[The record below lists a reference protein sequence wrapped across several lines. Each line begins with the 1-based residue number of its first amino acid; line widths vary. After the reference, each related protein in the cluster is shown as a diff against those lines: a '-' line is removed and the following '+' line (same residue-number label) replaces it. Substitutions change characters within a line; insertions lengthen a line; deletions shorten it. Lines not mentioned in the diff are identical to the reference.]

1 MDFDDL
7 PRKLTGP
14 IVDVEKEDLSPIS
27 MEHLVERVARLQ
39 AEITRTQSEM
49 KAKEASKN
57 AAEAFFK
64 S

>member
-7 PRKLTGP
+7 PIKKNTP
-14 IVDVEKEDLSPIS
+14 VTEVEKEDLSTIS
-27 MEHLVERVARLQ
+27 VEELQERVARLN
-39 AEITRTQSEM
+39 AEITRTQAEIE
-49 KAKEASKN
+49 AKQGSRN